1 MMDLMFWKKRRPKEG
16 KEARAADQA
25 GPRGKTRETV
35 ETLVAALALAL
46 VIRAF
51 LVQSFMIPTPSMV
64 PTLLVGDHILV
75 AKYVYGFKIPF
86 VRKKVLPLWTPKRGD
101 VIVFGFPPDPRIDYV
116 KRVTAVAGDVVEVR
130 EGELYLNGVKA
141 DDPHSHHLGPNRPG
155 PDSPANRFGPFTVP
169 PHTVFCMGD
178 NRDNSF
184 DSRFWVKGGLAVD
197 LDLVRGKA
205 ATIYWAADLDRPL
218 PLIGALIPP
227 TWSWKDPART
237 PPLVPAMLLFTPKFN
252 RIGTAVR

>member
-1 MMDLMFWKKRRPKEG
+1 MDWKFWKKRCPEKG
-16 KEARAADQA
+16 TEARAADQA
-25 GPRGKTRETV
+25 GPKGKARETA

-75 AKYVYGFKIPF
+75 AKYVYGFKIPLL
-86 VRKKVLPLWTPKRGD
+86 KKKILPLWTPGRGD

-130 EGELYLNGVKA
+130 EGELYLNGAKA
-141 DDPHSHHLGPNRPG
+141 EDPHARHIGPSRTG
-155 PDSPANRFGPFTVP
+155 QDSPANRFGPFTVP
-169 PHTVFCMGD
+169 PRSVFCMGD

-184 DSRFWVKGGLAVD
+184 DSRFWGPVSYD
-197 LDLVRGKA
+197 YIRGKA
-205 ATIYWAADLDRPL
+205 VVIYWAADLDRPL

-227 TWSWKDPART
+227 AWSWKDPAKT
-237 PPLVPAMLLFTPKFN
+237 PPLVPAMLLFTPKLS
-252 RIGTAVR
+252 RVGTVVR